1 MDNVRRLGKRRTVW
15 LVIRED
21 EPGRGEWFTRE
32 REASLKA
39 TWLRQ
44 SWKAKVRIVK
54 ASVAEEDPA

>member
-1 MDNVRRLGKRRTVW
+1 MGVVRRIGKRRAVW

-21 EPGRGEWFTRE
+21 EPGRGEWFLRE

-44 SWKAKVRIVK
+44 SWKAKVRVVQATIL
-54 ASVAEEDPA
+54 EDDAA

>member
-1 MDNVRRLGKRRTVW
+1 MSVVRKIGKRRTVW

-44 SWKAKVRIVK
+44 SWKAKVRVVK
-54 ASVAEEDPA
+54 ASILDADAD